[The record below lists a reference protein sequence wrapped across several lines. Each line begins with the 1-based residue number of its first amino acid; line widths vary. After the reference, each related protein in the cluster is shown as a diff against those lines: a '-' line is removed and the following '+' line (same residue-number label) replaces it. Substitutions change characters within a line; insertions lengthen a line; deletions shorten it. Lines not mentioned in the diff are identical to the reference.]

1 MGPILEL
8 IFLTLTEKSFVVTND
23 SQAALVLPTP
33 LEIAVWTHFLAQHG
47 TKTTPIFL
55 SADGEASYYYL
66 QVSSPYYQAA
76 QCNEKTPI

>member
-1 MGPILEL
+1 MRPILEL

-33 LEIAVWTHFLAQHG
+33 PEIAVRTHFLAQHG

-55 SADGEASYYYL
+55 PADVEAS
-66 QVSSPYYQAA
+66 
-76 QCNEKTPI
+76 

>member
-33 LEIAVWTHFLAQHG
+33 PEIAVWTHFFAQHG

-55 SADGEASYYYL
+55 SADGEAS
-66 QVSSPYYQAA
+66 
-76 QCNEKTPI
+76 